1 MAVVVMLM
9 LMQSKRGLR
18 RSRIIRDR
26 TNPLDTFDDVEMYS
40 KFRFRRHDI
49 LSMVD
54 EIKDELEMANRGY
67 TVLPC
72 IQVCVALRFYATGSF
87 QSACADLA
95 GISQPTASRIIKRV
109 TRALLKHVQQWI
121 IFPDQKE
128 ADRQKSKFY
137 NIGGFPNVVGC
148 LDATHIRIQAPRNN
162 EHEYLNRKNYH
173 SLNVQVKRFNI
184 FVGVLKAFF
193 FLKKESFSFK
203 TG

>member
-95 GISQPTASRIIKRV
+95 DENAVIYIVICQQFICNADMLFIDVVAKWPGSVHDARILRQSRFFSAFEASPRPV
-109 TRALLKHVQQWI
+109 DGTML
-121 IFPDQKE
+121 
-128 ADRQKSKFY
+128 ADSAYMMREWLMTPY
-137 NIGGFPNVVGC
+137 ENP
-148 LDATHIRIQAPRNN
+148 AT
-162 EHEYLNRKNYH
+162 
-173 SLNVQVKRFNI
+173 
-184 FVGVLKAFF
+184 
-193 FLKKESFSFK
+193 
-203 TG
+203 